1 MVEISVHVTI
11 SGRVQGVW
19 FRDSTRRKAD
29 SLGINGW
36 VKNSDNGDVEAL
48 FQGKPE
54 KINEILDWCKKGPPL
69 SRVDNVK
76 VSEPSIDES
85 FNDFQIL

>member
-1 MVEISVHVTI
+1 MVEITVQVTI

-19 FRDSTRRKAD
+19 FRDSTRRMAD
-29 SLGINGW
+29 SLGIYGW
-36 VKNSDNGDVEAL
+36 VKNNDDGKVEAL

-69 SRVDNVK
+69 SRVDKVK
-76 VSEPSIDES
+76 VSETSLDES
-85 FNDFQIL
+85 YDDFTIL